1 MKPLRKLRALFRRKK
16 LDAEMAEELRGH
28 LELQTERNL
37 ADGLSPEE
45 ARYAARRQFGGVEQV
60 KEQARAQ
67 RGLVWLENVLRDLAL
82 GARLLRK
89 HPGFTAVAVLTLALG
104 IGSCT
109 AIFSVVN
116 AILFRRLD
124 YPEPERIMVLREL
137 TPPPSVRENVVSPRN
152 FLDWRERARSFSHL
166 AAWEDVGLNFTGG
179 SEPEQL
185 QGDRVTGDYFG
196 VFGTRPVQGR
206 LLTDADARPGNERV
220 AVLSFAFWQRAF
232 GGATDVV
239 GRTLRL
245 NDEVYAVVGVA
256 AAMPGRTD
264 VWIPLA
270 FTPDQSSE
278 QNRGAHWLRVAG
290 RLRAGVTPAQAST
303 ELKSIAGQIGVATPS
318 YAGWSA
324 LVMPLLDYNVKDG
337 RTALLTLLGAVGCVL
352 LIACANVS
360 NLLLARATARAR
372 EISIRAALG
381 AGRSRLIGQML
392 TESFLLAGGG
402 GILGVLL
409 ARWGLQAATAYAPSS
424 GPAPTLDL
432 RVLSFAVAASVV
444 SGVVFGLAPAWF
456 AARTG
461 VQEALKRGARGATET
476 GSRRLRS
483 SLIVGEIAVTVVLL
497 ALAGLL
503 GRSFLAL
510 AHSDPGFVAEN
521 ATVLRLTLPEKRYP
535 RPEQQAIFAEALLA
549 QIRGLPGVHAA
560 GVTHVMPM
568 LSGQGNG
575 FLIQG
580 RPTPEHMPVTSYFAV
595 TPGYFPAM
603 GVRLLRGRLLNA
615 QDDAR
620 APHVA
625 VINETLARQQFP
637 GEDPLGQRINFEGGE
652 SQDWREIV
660 GVVADVAQSA
670 VDRKVAAQSYEPFA
684 QQPRPYINVVIRSS
698 GQMAAGVLGAQLRSA
713 VQAVDQDQPV
723 GSILKVGEVLSGGL
737 ARPRFTA
744 VMLGT
749 FSTIALIIAAIGLY
763 GVMAYNV
770 AQRTS
775 EFGIRLALGAQPTD
789 LVRRV
794 LLDGGKLVGI
804 GWLLGVA
811 AAVAA
816 ARVIQSMLFQVSP
829 HDPVTLVGIGA
840 LLGLAAVVA
849 CLVPAW
855 RATRVDP
862 VVALRAE

>member
-1 MKPLRKLRALFRRKK
+1 MKFLRQLRTLFRKER
-16 LDAEMAEELRGH
+16 LDAEMAEELRAH

-37 ADGLSPEE
+37 AAGMPPEE
-45 ARYAARRQFGGVEQV
+45 ARDAARRQFGGIEQI

-67 RGLVWLENVLRDLAL
+67 RGLIWLENFLRDLAL

-89 HPGFTAVAVLTLALG
+89 QPGFTAVAVLTLALG

-116 AILFRRLD
+116 GILFRRLD
-124 YPEPERIMVLREL
+124 YPESERIMVLREL
-137 TPPPSVRENVVSPRN
+137 TPPPSVREDVVSPRN

-185 QGDRVTGDYFG
+185 QGGRVAGDYFG
-196 VFGTRPVQGR
+196 VFGTRPVRGR
-206 LLTDADARPGNERV
+206 LLTPADAQPGNERV

-232 GGATDVV
+232 GGAADVV

-245 NDEVYAVVGVA
+245 NDESYAIVGVA

-264 VWIPLA
+264 VWLPLA
-270 FTPDQSSE
+270 FDPEQTAE
-278 QNRGAHWLRVAG
+278 QNRGAHWLRAAG
-290 RLRAGVTPAQAST
+290 RLRAGVTPGQAST
-303 ELKSIAGQIGVATPS
+303 ELKAIAAQIGAAAPS
-318 YAGWSA
+318 YAGWSV

-360 NLLLARATARAR
+360 NLLLARATTRAR
-372 EISIRAALG
+372 EISIRTALG
-381 AGRSRLIGQML
+381 AGRSRLIAQML
-392 TESFLLAGGG
+392 TEGFLLAAGGG
-402 GILGVLL
+402 VLGVLL
-409 ARWGLQAATAYAPSS
+409 AQGGLRAAMAYAPSS

-432 RVLSFAVAASVV
+432 RVLSFAVAASGL
-444 SGVVFGLAPAWF
+444 SGLVFGLAPAWF

-461 VQEALKRGARGATET
+461 VQEALKRGARGATES

-483 SLIVGEIAVTVVLL
+483 TLIIGEIALTVVLL

-503 GRSFLAL
+503 GRSFLGL
-510 AHSDPGFVAEN
+510 ARSDPGFVAEN
-521 ATVLRLTLPEKRYP
+521 ATVLRLTLPQKRYP
-535 RPEQQAIFAEALLA
+535 QPAQQAAFAEALLT
-549 QIRGLPGVHAA
+549 QIRGLPGVQAA
-560 GVTHVMPM
+560 GATHVMPM

-580 RPTPEHMPVTSYFAV
+580 RPAPERMPVTSYFAV
-595 TPGYFPAM
+595 TPGYFSAM
-603 GVRLLRGRLLNA
+603 GVRLRRGRLLNDQDSA
-615 QDDAR
+615 Q

-660 GVVADVAQSA
+660 GVVADVAQNA
-670 VDRKVAAQSYEPFA
+670 VDRKASAQSYEPFA
-684 QQPRPYINVVIRSS
+684 QQPRPYLNVVIR
-698 GQMAAGVLGAQLRSA
+698 GAGPMANGAWGAQLRSA
-713 VQAVDQDQPV
+713 VRAVDQDQPV
-723 GSILKVGEVLSGGL
+723 GSILAVGDVLSGGL

-744 VMLGT
+744 IMLGT
-749 FSTIALIIAAIGLY
+749 FSALALIIAAIGLY

-770 AQRTS
+770 AQRMS
-775 EFGIRLALGAQPTD
+775 EFGIRVALGAQPID

-794 LLDGGKLVGI
+794 LLDGGKLVAV
-804 GWLLGVA
+804 GWLLGVGA
-811 AAVAA
+811 ALAA
-816 ARVIQSMLFQVSP
+816 ARVVQSMLFQVSP
-829 HDPVTLVGIGA
+829 HDPATLAGIGA
-840 LLGLAAVVA
+840 LLGLAAGIA
-849 CLVPAW
+849 CFVPAW